1 MTLKPAVKTEPER
14 QMARRGKKFQYGS
27 VTRQVTPAAVGGT
40 GGEVR
45 SVYNEVAAAH
55 RLVGLSDEQPKSGY
69 IRNLRKRPGDIIIEQ
84 PENEVNIIDLHDEGS
99 ENVNQKQEIPPKKQK
114 MEAAET
120 KQVLQESPKKETT
133 EVQVS
138 DLIELSQIEQDSE
151 ERIGTLKNLLSML
164 ESKEETEKSLE
175 DIHKIDTGNCVESQD
190 ISSSV
195 CIKNPETIDEPEE
208 VDKVEAKSG
217 SGDTGGVKKQDNIPK
232 SIDVPENEKSMDS
245 KSDIDGAE
253 KQDNLSVSV
262 DEPEEVDKVEAKSDS
277 GDIGGAEKQDNI
289 PKSIDVPENEKSM
302 DSKSDIDGAE
312 KQDNLS
318 VSVDEPEEMQ
328 QVEAESDI
336 GADKTE
342 CVIHDRTPEG
352 EASREGIGYVKS
364 GNSNIVTM
372 DVKEKPPESIIY
384 KLPLSVEEREEGRP
398 PDGHTSGKKVS
409 CSDTVDTAEINVS
422 TDLDDTVEI
431 NDLVIDENRDVG
443 IPSDSGEVPRIVG
456 GDVSIGDCDGFYDL
470 DSTPPCSQMP
480 RIDPYKKHKNQPKLS
495 SR

>member
-1 MTLKPAVKTEPER
+1 MKVLKMLIKNN
-14 QMARRGKKFQYGS
+14 KKFNKKFLQK
-27 VTRQVTPAAVGGT
+27 
-40 GGEVR
+40 
-45 SVYNEVAAAH
+45 N
-55 RLVGLSDEQPKSGY
+55 
-69 IRNLRKRPGDIIIEQ
+69 KRWR
-84 PENEVNIIDLHDEGS
+84 V
-99 ENVNQKQEIPPKKQK
+99 QKLNRFCK
-114 MEAAET
+114 
-120 KQVLQESPKKETT
+120 SPKEETT
-133 EVQVS
+133 KVQVS

-151 ERIGTLKNLLSML
+151 ERIGTLKNILSML

-175 DIHKIDTGNCVESQD
+175 DIHKIDAGNCVESQD
-190 ISSSV
+190 VSSSV

-208 VDKVEAKSG
+208 VDKVEAKSD

-262 DEPEEVDKVEAKSDS
+262 DEPEEV
-277 GDIGGAEKQDNI
+277 
-289 PKSIDVPENEKSM
+289 
-302 DSKSDIDGAE
+302 
-312 KQDNLS
+312 
-318 VSVDEPEEMQ
+318 Q

-336 GADKTE
+336 GVDRTE

-352 EASREGIGYVKS
+352 EVSCEGIGYVKS
-364 GNSNIVTM
+364 GDSNIITI
-372 DVKEKPPESIIY
+372 DVKEKPPESITY
-384 KLPLSVEEREEGRP
+384 KLPFSVEEREEGRP

-431 NDLVIDENRDVG
+431 NDLVIDENRDVS
-443 IPSDSGEVPRIVG
+443 IPFDSGEVPRIVG
-456 GDVSIGDCDGFYDL
+456 GDVPIGDCDGFYDL
-470 DSTPPCSQMP
+470 DSTLPCSQMP

>member
-1 MTLKPAVKTEPER
+1 M
-14 QMARRGKKFQYGS
+14 G
-27 VTRQVTPAAVGGT
+27 

-55 RLVGLSDEQPKSGY
+55 GLVGLLDEQPKSGY
-69 IRNLRKRPGDIIIEQ
+69 ICNLRKRPGNIIIEQ

-99 ENVNQKQEIPPKKQK
+99 ENVNQKQQEIPPKKQK

-120 KQVLQESPKKETT
+120 KQVLQESPKEETT
-133 EVQVS
+133 KVQVS

-151 ERIGTLKNLLSML
+151 ERIGTLKNILSML

-175 DIHKIDTGNCVESQD
+175 DIHKIDAGNCVESQD
-190 ISSSV
+190 VSSSV

-208 VDKVEAKSG
+208 VDKVEAKSD
-217 SGDTGGVKKQDNIPK
+217 SGDTGGVEKQDNIPK

-262 DEPEEVDKVEAKSDS
+262 DEPEEV
-277 GDIGGAEKQDNI
+277 
-289 PKSIDVPENEKSM
+289 
-302 DSKSDIDGAE
+302 
-312 KQDNLS
+312 
-318 VSVDEPEEMQ
+318 Q
-328 QVEAESDI
+328 QAEAESDI
-336 GADKTE
+336 GVDKTE
-342 CVIHDRTPEG
+342 CVIHNRTPEG
-352 EASREGIGYVKS
+352 EVSREGIGYIKS
-364 GNSNIVTM
+364 GDSNIITM
-372 DVKEKPPESIIY
+372 DVKEKPPESITY

-431 NDLVIDENRDVG
+431 NDLVIDENRDVS
-443 IPSDSGEVPRIVG
+443 IPSDSGKVPRILA
-456 GDVSIGDCDGFYDL
+456 GDVPIGDCDGFYDL
-470 DSTPPCSQMP
+470 NSTPPCSQMP